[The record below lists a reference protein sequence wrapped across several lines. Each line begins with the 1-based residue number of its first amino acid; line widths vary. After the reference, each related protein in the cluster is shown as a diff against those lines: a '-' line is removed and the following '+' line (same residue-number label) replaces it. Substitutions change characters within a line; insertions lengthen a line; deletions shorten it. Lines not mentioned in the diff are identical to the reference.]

1 MRLTIVILLDLIS
14 AGVILIAVETNGT
27 VIDGV
32 SSRRRDDAWNSCL
45 QTLFLMVDVHPSA
58 RDYAIALNG
67 LKQQCEQLKKA
78 GKYAGET
85 GAETGQD
92 GDAAHTVVLQS
103 LLQAPYCTV
112 GTLAWMIS
120 GFFIFCRGSMRTF
133 YLPTHLESSKLQQ
146 MHYNK
151 TNQSITEST

>member
-92 GDAAHTVVLQS
+92 GDAAHTV
-103 LLQAPYCTV
+103 APDIPDGNC
-112 GTLAWMIS
+112 
-120 GFFIFCRGSMRTF
+120 
-133 YLPTHLESSKLQQ
+133 
-146 MHYNK
+146 HYSA
-151 TNQSITEST
+151 SITAPSPLLHGWDFGLDDLRLFHFLQGIDEDFLSSNPP